1 MGKLEDS
8 LLSEADSRGSGD
20 LIRAMLGNGSLVIV
34 DLETGDTSGNIEAAL
49 PPVLPPAIKLE
60 EDTGPRSISEIAR
73 DIKRSP
79 WWRSNASIYARDY
92 IEAMSCI
99 DTIEDQYGLDS
110 GESVVL
116 YALSNMN
123 TFKGEAARAIKLEL
137 KAHLSKNKKRGRR

>member
-8 LLSEADSRGSGD
+8 LLSEADRRGSGD
-20 LIRAMLGNGSLVIV
+20 IVRAMLGNGSLVIV
-34 DLETGDTSGNIEAAL
+34 DLNTGDTSGHL
-49 PPVLPPAIKLE
+49 PVKLE

-92 IEAMSCI
+92 INAMSCI
-99 DTIEDQYGLDS
+99 SSIDDQYGLDS

-116 YALSNMN
+116 YALSNMA
-123 TFKGEAARAIKLEL
+123 TFKGEEARAIKAEL
-137 KAHLSKNKKRGRR
+137 KSHLSKNKKRGRK

>member
-8 LLSEADSRGSGD
+8 LLSEADRRGSGD
-20 LIRAMLGNGSLVIV
+20 IVRAMLGNGSLVIV
-34 DLETGDTSGNIEAAL
+34 DLNTGDTSGNLAAAL
-49 PPVLPPAIKLE
+49 PPPVKLE

-99 DTIEDQYGLDS
+99 NSIDDQYGLDS

-123 TFKGEAARAIKLEL
+123 TFKGEEARAIKLEL
-137 KAHLSKNKKRGRR
+137 KSHLSKNKKRGRR

>member
-20 LIRAMLGNGSLVIV
+20 LIRAMLGSGSLVIV
-34 DLETGDTSGNIEAAL
+34 DLETGETSGNLEAAL
-49 PPVLPPAIKLE
+49 PPALPPAVKLE
-60 EDTGPRSISEIAR
+60 EDTGPRSLGDIAR

-92 IEAMSCI
+92 IEAMSCL

-123 TFKGEAARAIKLEL
+123 TFKGEEARAIKLEL

>member
-34 DLETGDTSGNIEAAL
+34 DLETGDTSGNIAAAL
-49 PPVLPPAIKLE
+49 PPAVKLE
-60 EDTGPRSISEIAR
+60 EDTGPRSLSEIAR
-73 DIKRSP
+73 DIMKSQ
-79 WWRSNASIYARDY
+79 WYRSNSSIYARDY
-92 IEAMSCI
+92 ICAMLDLGSI
-99 DTIEDQYGLDS
+99 DDQYGLDS

-116 YALSNMN
+116 YALSNMA
-123 TFKGEAARAIKLEL
+123 TFKGEEARAIKLEL

>member
-8 LLSEADSRGSGD
+8 LLSEADRRGSGD
-20 LIRAMLGNGSLVIV
+20 IVRAMLGNGSLVIV
-34 DLETGDTSGNIEAAL
+34 DLNTGDTSGTL
-49 PPVLPPAIKLE
+49 PVKLE

-92 IEAMSCI
+92 INAMSCI
-99 DTIEDQYGLDS
+99 NSIDDQYGLDS

-116 YALSNMN
+116 YALSNMA
-123 TFKGEAARAIKLEL
+123 TFKGEEARAIKAEL
-137 KAHLSKNKKRGRR
+137 KSHLSKNKKRGRK

>member
-8 LLSEADSRGSGD
+8 LLSEADRRGSGD
-20 LIRAMLGNGSLVIV
+20 IVRAMLGNGSLVIV
-34 DLETGDTSGNIEAAL
+34 DLNTGDTSGNL
-49 PPVLPPAIKLE
+49 PVKLE

-92 IEAMSCI
+92 VNAMSCI
-99 DTIEDQYGLDS
+99 SSIDDQYGLDS

-116 YALSNMN
+116 YALSNMA
-123 TFKGEAARAIKLEL
+123 TFKGEEARAIKAEL
-137 KAHLSKNKKRGRR
+137 KSHLSKNKKRGRK

>member
-8 LLSEADSRGSGD
+8 LLSEADRRGSGD
-20 LIRAMLGNGSLVIV
+20 IVRAMLGNGSLVIV
-34 DLETGDTSGNIEAAL
+34 DLNTGDTSGNL
-49 PPVLPPAIKLE
+49 PVKLE

-92 IEAMSCI
+92 INAMSCI
-99 DTIEDQYGLDS
+99 NSIDDQYGLDS

-116 YALSNMN
+116 YALSNMA
-123 TFKGEAARAIKLEL
+123 TFKGEEARAIKAEL
-137 KAHLSKNKKRGRR
+137 KSHLSKNKKRGRK

>member
-8 LLSEADSRGSGD
+8 LLSEADRRGSGD
-20 LIRAMLGNGSLVIV
+20 IVRAMLGNGSLVIV
-34 DLETGDTSGNIEAAL
+34 DLNTGDTSGNL
-49 PPVLPPAIKLE
+49 PVKLE

-92 IEAMSCI
+92 INAMSCI
-99 DTIEDQYGLDS
+99 NSIDDQYGLDS

-116 YALSNMN
+116 YALSNMA
-123 TFKGEAARAIKLEL
+123 TFKGEEARAIKAEL
-137 KAHLSKNKKRGRR
+137 KSHLSKNKKRGRR

>member
-8 LLSEADSRGSGD
+8 LLSEADRRGSGD
-20 LIRAMLGNGSLVIV
+20 IVRAMLGNGSLVIV
-34 DLETGDTSGNIEAAL
+34 DLNTGDTSGNL
-49 PPVLPPAIKLE
+49 PVKLE

-99 DTIEDQYGLDS
+99 NSIDDQYGLDS

-116 YALSNMN
+116 YALSNMA
-123 TFKGEAARAIKLEL
+123 TFKGEEARAIKAEL
-137 KAHLSKNKKRGRR
+137 KSHLSKNKKRGRK